1 MTAARKVAVLGA
13 GSFGTALAH
22 HIALNGFSVCLWAR
36 NESLLQEISNEGEN
50 KRYLPGISLASSLEY
65 RSDLALALKGAT
77 DVLIAIPS
85 QHFSS
90 VADMIMTLASDQCC
104 VLWACKGLEAGT
116 GRFLSDVVADK
127 LGADRCH
134 AVISGPTFA
143 QELASRSPTAITVAA
158 NSSAYADTVVDLLH
172 NERFRTYVSDDIRG
186 VQLGGAF
193 KNIYAIA
200 AGISDGLNF
209 GANARVAVI
218 TRGLAEL
225 IRLGEV
231 LDVKAETLMG
241 LSGVGDLILTCTD
254 DQSRNRRFGIALGQ
268 GQSVQDVLAE
278 IGQSVEGIVATEVA
292 FNLAA
297 KHKVSMPIVE
307 QVHRVINNLA
317 SPAEAVSVLLGRSS
331 KSEH

>member
-1 MTAARKVAVLGA
+1 MCIR
-13 GSFGTALAH
+13 
-22 HIALNGFSVCLWAR
+22 
-36 NESLLQEISNEGEN
+36 
-50 KRYLPGISLASSLEY
+50 
-65 RSDLALALKGAT
+65 
-77 DVLIAIPS
+77 
-85 QHFSS
+85 
-90 VADMIMTLASDQCC
+90 
-104 VLWACKGLEAGT
+104 
-116 GRFLSDVVADK
+116 
-127 LGADRCH
+127 DR
-134 AVISGPTFA
+134 
-143 QELASRSPTAITVAA
+143 
-158 NSSAYADTVVDLLH
+158 
-172 NERFRTYVSDDIRG
+172 
-186 VQLGGAF
+186 
-193 KNIYAIA
+193 
-200 AGISDGLNF
+200 
-209 GANARVAVI
+209 
-218 TRGLAEL
+218 
-225 IRLGEV
+225 GEV